1 MRMKKFLLLIA
12 AVMTAGVS
20 MAQKVTLDFTNAAT
34 EWGMPKDKANGVTE
48 GDYSNGTYSISVNA
62 AGKEG
67 LVYFNSTGKYL
78 MFGKQGATLTL
89 PAFDFAVGKIV
100 ATGTGS
106 ASESVLVNVFV
117 GETAVSTQTK
127 GLKNVTQTYAIAEDS
142 QAAGTVYTLKVNS
155 NHNAQFTKIEIF
167 EAGDETVDPDPE
179 PGTDPVEATVAEAL
193 AAAANSLL
201 TVKGQAVAITAG
213 GAVIADTTDYIYYY
227 GTPDF
232 KLGDTVTVTGK
243 VSAYSGFNQFSAQT
257 EGTTIVAGKNA
268 EVAYPEAVAMDGA
281 AMDAWAAAPAHQ
293 YVTVTGTLTISQG
306 KYYNIVV
313 EGAEKAQ
320 AAIISPTDEMK
331 EAMTNGDNITITGYA
346 MYTTSSGKYVNIAVA
361 NYKVNTQV
369 ELEDPTNTVE
379 TAYTVAKTRE
389 LIDNRETVN
398 INKEVYV
405 KGIIT
410 EVKEVSLQY
419 KNATY
424 VIADEAGSE
433 TTLTVFRGK
442 WFNGEAFTREDAIKV
457 GDEVIVL
464 GSLALYN
471 DTDYQMNTGN
481 KIISL
486 NGELTDGING
496 ISAAKGEGKA
506 YDLTGRIATKNAKGI
521 VIVNGKKVVK

>member
-12 AVMTAGVS
+12 AVMTAGVG
-20 MAQKVTLDFTNAAT
+20 MAQKVTLDFTNGVE
-34 EWGMPKDKANGVTE
+34 EWGLPKESANGVTE
-48 GDYSNGTYSISVNA
+48 GTYSNGTYSISV
-62 AGKEG
+62 
-67 LVYFNSTGKYL
+67 STTTGKAYYL
-78 MFGKQGATLTL
+78 TQNKCLLIGKKDATVTL
-89 PAFDFAVGKIV
+89 PAFDFNVGKIV
-100 ATGTGS
+100 VTGNSGAGGKVTF
-106 ASESVLVNVFV
+106 NIFV
-117 GETAVSTQTK
+117 GEEAVSTEVTSAKVAQTFE
-127 GLKNVTQTYAIAEDS
+127 IAEAN
-142 QAAGTVYTLKVNS
+142 QAAGTVYTIKVT
-155 NHNAQFTKIEIF
+155 NAKNTQINTIDIYEVGS
-167 EAGDETVDPDPE
+167 EVVDPEPEPDPE
-179 PGTDPVEATVAEAL
+179 PVEATVAEAL

-433 TTLTVFRGK
+433 TTLTVLRGK

-496 ISAAKGEGKA
+496 ISAAQGEGKA
-506 YDLTGRIATKNAKGI
+506 YDLTGRIANKNAKGI

>member
-12 AVMTAGVS
+12 AVMTANVS
-20 MAQKVTLDFTNAAT
+20 MAQKVTLDFTNAEE
-34 EWGMPKDKANGVTE
+34 EWGIPTGTSKEGGVTE
-48 GDYSNGTYSISVNA
+48 GTFSDGTYTISLTA
-62 AGKEG
+62 ASSKA
-67 LVYFNSTGKYL
+67 YFNKDGYL
-78 MFGKQGATLTL
+78 ILGKQDATLTL
-89 PAFDFAVGKIV
+89 PTLDFAVSKIV
-100 ATGTGS
+100 VTGRTG
-106 ASESVLVNVFV
+106 ASPSTKMNVYV
-117 GETAVSTQTK
+117 GDEAVSTETT
-127 GLKNVTQTYAIAEDS
+127 GCTGVNTYAIAEKS

-496 ISAAKGEGKA
+496 ISAAQGEGKA

>member
-12 AVMTAGVS
+12 AVMTAGVG
-20 MAQKVTLDFTNAAT
+20 MAQKVTLDFTNGVE
-34 EWGMPKDKANGVTE
+34 EWGLPNGDKNGVTE
-48 GDYSNGTYSISVNA
+48 GSYSKDGYTIDVTASTKAYYYA
-62 AGKEG
+62 DGKS
-67 LVYFNSTGKYL
+67 LLIGK
-78 MFGKQGATLTL
+78 KDATLTL
-89 PAFDFAVGKIV
+89 PAFDFAVSKIV
-100 ATGTGS
+100 ATGS
-106 ASESVLVNVFV
+106 EKASGKVTLNVFV
-117 GETAVSTQTK
+117 GEDAVSTQ
-127 GLKNVTQTYAIAEDS
+127 VTGIKTAQTFEIAEAN
-142 QAAGTVYTLKVNS
+142 QAAGTVYTIKVTNV
-155 NHNAQFTKIEIF
+155 NNAQFTKIEVF
-167 EAGDETVDPDPE
+167 EAGGETVDPEPE
-179 PGTDPVEATVAEAL
+179 PEPVEATVAEAL

-496 ISAAKGEGKA
+496 ISAAQGEGKA

>member
-12 AVMTAGVS
+12 AVMTAGVG

-34 EWGMPKDKANGVTE
+34 EWNMPSGSANGVTE
-48 GDYSNGTYSISVNA
+48 GTYSNGTYTISMTA
-62 AGKEG
+62 ANGGKIYYNTQKYVM
-67 LVYFNSTGKYL
+67 LGK
-78 MFGKQGATLTL
+78 KDATLTL
-89 PAFDFAVGKIV
+89 PAFDFAVSKIV
-100 ATGTGS
+100 VTGRKDAS
-106 ASESVLVNVFV
+106 ANTLMNVYV
-117 GETAVSTQTK
+117 GDAAVSTETK
-127 GLKNVTQTYAIAEDS
+127 GCTGTNTYAIAEAN
-142 QAAGTVYTLKVNS
+142 QAAGTVYTLKVN
-155 NHNAQFTKIEIF
+155 NAYNAQFTKIEIF
-167 EAGDETVDPDPE
+167 EVGGEEVDPDPE

-496 ISAAKGEGKA
+496 ISAAQGEGKA